1 MGPPQSDGERMMPTT
16 TRRRRRK
23 WSLWPYIFGIV
34 LIGYCAAFASVIA
47 IGAGYTKRDGTPTP
61 MTVALVNVAAFAP
74 TLTPTPTQTPEPPT
88 ATPRPPTP
96 TLSPATPTPPPG
108 TPTPDP
114 NVDFRVP
121 LAASNTGV
129 FSGQRVA
136 ILGIIDDAR
145 SATASARP
153 IAGYKFI
160 AVDVQIEN
168 LGDAPVTTG
177 KWQMHT
183 TSGVDFATSAVT
195 GFGTPLPDGGTIA
208 PHAIAKGTLIFSVP
222 ATVRVTWLRY
232 VPNANARGAL
242 YFDAS

>member
-1 MGPPQSDGERMMPTT
+1 MEPAQSDGERMMPTT

-34 LIGYCAAFASVIA
+34 LIAYCAAFASVIA

-74 TLTPTPTQTPEPPT
+74 TPTPTYTPEPPT

-96 TLSPATPTPPPG
+96 TLPPASPTPPPG
-108 TPTPDP
+108 TPTPAP

-121 LAASNTGV
+121 LSASNTGV

-136 ILGIIDDAR
+136 ILGITDDAR
-145 SATASARP
+145 STTASARP

-160 AVDVQIEN
+160 AVDVQVEN
-168 LGDAPVTTG
+168 LGDTPVTLG
-177 KWQMHT
+177 KWQLHT
-183 TSGVDFATSAVT
+183 TPAADFGASAVT
-195 GFGTPLPDGGTIA
+195 GFGDLLPTGSPIA
-208 PHAIAKGTLIFSVP
+208 PHAIAKGVLVFSVP
-222 ATVRVTWLRY
+222 ANARIIWLQY
-232 VPNANARGAL
+232 APNPNARGAL
-242 YFDAS
+242 YFDTA